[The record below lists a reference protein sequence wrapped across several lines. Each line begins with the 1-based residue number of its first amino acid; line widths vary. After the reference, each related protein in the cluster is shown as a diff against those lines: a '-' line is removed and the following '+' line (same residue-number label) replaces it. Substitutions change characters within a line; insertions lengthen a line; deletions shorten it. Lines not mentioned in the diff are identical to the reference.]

1 MVKKTSSS
9 QKRGIHKASGYY
21 KEFIRF
27 SEKVR
32 ERIKQLREEKGLT
45 QEQMQD
51 FELNLRQFQR
61 IESGDTINI
70 TLSNL
75 FRIAKA
81 LGIQPF
87 ELLK

>member
-1 MVKKTSSS
+1 MAKKINLS

-27 SEKVR
+27 SERVR

-61 IESGDTINI
+61 IENGDTINI

-75 FRIAKA
+75 FKLAKA
-81 LGIQPF
+81 LGIQPY